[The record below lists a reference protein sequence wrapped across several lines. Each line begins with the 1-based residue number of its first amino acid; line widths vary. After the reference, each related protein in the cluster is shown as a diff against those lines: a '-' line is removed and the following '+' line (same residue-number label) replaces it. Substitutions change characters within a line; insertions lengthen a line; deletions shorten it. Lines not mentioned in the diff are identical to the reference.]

1 MKFSRTKDLYGVDDR
16 FIETTYW
23 QSGEKQ
29 SDKLAVVLPGYLYPP
44 DAPATFFLKL
54 AFMKHGWDYLTVDY
68 RYNENDKFLALDD
81 AGEAE
86 YLKSDQAMIGE
97 YIIDKYKEKD
107 LCLIGKSLGTTGI
120 LNILTHTNLLSVF
133 KSASFMLL
141 TPTESQKE
149 ILPILKKEN
158 RNLLYV
164 IGDKDPYYEEEI
176 INSLKNVATI
186 KLKVVENSGHV
197 FEDRDN
203 NIVKS
208 VENIKDLTSF
218 VEENIESGFLG

>member
-1 MKFSRTKDLYGVDDR
+1 MKFSRTKDLYGVDER

-23 QSGEKQ
+23 QMAEKQ
-29 SDKLAVVLPGYLYPP
+29 SGKLAVVLPGYLYPP

-81 AGEAE
+81 GGKAE
-86 YLKSDQAMIGE
+86 YLKKDQAKIGE
-97 YIIDKYKEKD
+97 YIIDKYKKKK

-149 ILPILKKEN
+149 IIPILKKES

-176 INSLKNVATI
+176 IDSLKKQLVFLEQQRNPHSFFC
-186 KLKVVENSGHV
+186 KQLGYSNQNSKN
-197 FEDRDN
+197 E
-203 NIVKS
+203 
-208 VENIKDLTSF
+208 
-218 VEENIESGFLG
+218 

>member
-1 MKFSRTKDLYGVDDR
+1 
-16 FIETTYW
+16 
-23 QSGEKQ
+23 
-29 SDKLAVVLPGYLYPP
+29 
-44 DAPATFFLKL
+44 
-54 AFMKHGWDYLTVDY
+54 
-68 RYNENDKFLALDD
+68 
-81 AGEAE
+81 
-86 YLKSDQAMIGE
+86 
-97 YIIDKYKEKD
+97 
-107 LCLIGKSLGTTGI
+107 
-120 LNILTHTNLLSVF
+120 
-133 KSASFMLL
+133 MLL

>member
-1 MKFSRTKDLYGVDDR
+1 MKFTRTKDLYGVDER
-16 FIETTYW
+16 SIETTYW
-23 QSGEKQ
+23 QSGENQ
-29 SDKLAVVLPGYLYPP
+29 SDKLAVVLPGYIYPP

-81 AGEAE
+81 KGKAE
-86 YLKSDQAMIGE
+86 YLKSDQAKIGE
-97 YIIDKYKEKD
+97 YIIDKYKQMD

-120 LNILTHTNLLSVF
+120 LNILTHTNLLSVC
-133 KSASFMLL
+133 KRATFMLL

-149 ILPILKKEN
+149 ILPILKEAN

-164 IGDKDPYYEEEI
+164 IGDKDPYYEKGI
-176 INSLKNVATI
+176 IDSLTNEATI
-186 KLKVVENSGHV
+186 NFKVIKNSGHV
-197 FEDRDN
+197 FEDKDN
-203 NIVKS
+203 NLGKS

-218 VEENIESGFLG
+218 VEANIESGFLG